1 MTRALVFPG
10 QGAQKVGMG
19 LELYK
24 AFRTARD
31 VFEEV
36 DEALKFKLSKIIF
49 EGSEEDLTHTE
60 NTQPALMAMSLAVFK
75 VLEIDGGRKL
85 ENFASLAAGHSLGEY
100 SALTAAGALS
110 IPQAA
115 RLLRLRGQAMQAAAP
130 KGTGGMAALIGGDY
144 QNAVKLAEDAS
155 QKGVCEISNDNAPGQ
170 IVLSGSITAIDAAV
184 EAAPRHGFKK
194 AVKLN
199 VSAPFHCSLI
209 ESAAR
214 EMEKALDIEHIKKPV
229 IDIIANVTAA
239 RVNEPLEIKKLLAQ
253 QVVSPVRWRES
264 VMQMKEEG
272 ITEYV
277 ELGSGKVLA
286 GLIKRIDASATTH
299 SLETPTDIEGFIQ
312 SL

>member
-36 DEALKFKLSKIIF
+36 DAALKFKLSKIIF

-170 IVLSGSITAIDAAV
+170 MVLSGSITAIDAAV

-286 GLIKRIDASATTH
+286 GLIKRIDTSATTH
-299 SLETPTDIEGFIQ
+299 SLETPADIEGFIQ